1 VKFSFSFASTHAY
14 IIWSHACMYLKEN
27 MLFLQGENW
36 SMGKQIA
43 MFNKTVQENLRRN
56 YNSTELPKYLS
67 ECIFLV
73 FIGTSDYETNYIE
86 VYYNTSKKYTSEQ
99 FGSLLV
105 MQLGYQLK
113 VLRHDFIYIY
123 IYMRQKLKKN
133 DTTYV
138 HIQLHTIKF

>member
-1 VKFSFSFASTHAY
+1 
-14 IIWSHACMYLKEN
+14 MYLKEN

-113 VLRHDFIYIY
+113 VLRHDFINKNALYIY
-123 IYMRQKLKKN
+123 IYIYIYIYEAKTKEK
-133 DTTYV
+133 
-138 HIQLHTIKF
+138 